1 MRYLLLFTFI
11 FLLACGGDVD
21 TTQIQ
26 KINDLQE
33 RIKEDSLLLAS
44 VNSEMDAIN
53 NVLDTANNLNQQ
65 FKNGRNMPRQE
76 ALDKIQSLNTLLNES
91 SLKIVK
97 LKQELVNSKS
107 SIKKNS
113 VITKPIDVTETAIEK
128 VKDYYFKL
136 ENDIRKL
143 RSENV
148 SLKEI
153 IKQKEAEL
161 IEKDDVISRIKKE
174 REEQEKKLA
183 EVSNNLAEVEARI
196 KEAEREVEAT
206 KRESKT
212 QKALLYYDTGVELK
226 LMFDD
231 IDKKVIEIG
240 TGKIKKELA
249 KQAYQWFK
257 KSYELGYPSAK
268 SQILEMEGSKKYSKH
283 L

>member
-1 MRYLLLFTFI
+1 MDIYQTKQLTMRYLLLFTFI

-21 TTQIQ
+21 TTQMQTIA
-26 KINDLQE
+26 NLQE
-33 RIKEDSLLLAS
+33 KIKQDSLLLAS

-53 NVLDTANNLNQQ
+53 NVLDSAEALKRHLQSSKTIN
-65 FKNGRNMPRQE
+65 RME
-76 ALDKIQSLNTLLNES
+76 ALDKIKMVNVLLDGS
-91 SLKIVK
+91 SRKIDSLKKIKSPIFTIVDLPK
-97 LKQELVNSKS
+97 DKIVLNKQYYANLLKDIEGLKTKNVN
-107 SIKKNS
+107 
-113 VITKPIDVTETAIEK
+113 
-128 VKDYYFKL
+128 
-136 ENDIRKL
+136 
-143 RSENV
+143 
-148 SLKEI
+148 LKEI

-183 EVSNNLAEVEARI
+183 EVSNNLAEVKVRI

-206 KRESKT
+206 IKDRKT

-249 KQAYQWFK
+249 KQAYQYFK

-268 SQILEMEGSKKYSKH
+268 SQILEMESSKKYSKH